1 LEPVAT
7 NPPAVGDGETEV
19 RKRIIDAARRCFRQY
34 GPRRTTMEDIAAAA
48 GVARPALYRYVS
60 SRDEIIER
68 VIIERV
74 EELGE
79 GFRPLFEDATS
90 FADGFV
96 AVSLASVNAAR
107 LDPELQALFET
118 TTGSRIVQVMGGPST
133 GAQSGF
139 HDFVKGFFKDAFAAA
154 RKSGELRT
162 DVSDDALV
170 EWIRGVYLMMILRE
184 DLDGDREK
192 EMITSFL
199 LRSLVPGEP
208 TIDITEPRS
217 QPTAPK
223 AKRLKSPATGRA
235 RS

>member
-1 LEPVAT
+1 MT
-7 NPPAVGDGETEV
+7 NNPPSAGDNEAET
-19 RKRIIDAARRCFRQY
+19 RKRIIAAARGCFTKY
-34 GPRRTTMEDIAAAA
+34 GPRRTTMEDIAATA
-48 GVARPALYRYVS
+48 GIARPALYRYVS

-68 VIIERV
+68 VIIDRV

-90 FADGFV
+90 FAEAFV
-96 AVSLASVNAAR
+96 AVSLAAVNAAR

-118 TTGSRIVQVMGGPST
+118 TTGSRIVQVMAGPST
-133 GAQSGF
+133 GAESGF

-154 RKSGELRT
+154 RASGELRT
-162 DVSDDALV
+162 DVSDDAMV
-170 EWIRGVYLMMILRE
+170 EWIRGVYMMMILRE
-184 DLDGDREK
+184 DLDGEREK
-192 EMITSFL
+192 EMIVSFL
-199 LRSLVPGEP
+199 LRSLLPAHP

-223 AKRLKSPATGRA
+223 ALRRKAPTTRRA